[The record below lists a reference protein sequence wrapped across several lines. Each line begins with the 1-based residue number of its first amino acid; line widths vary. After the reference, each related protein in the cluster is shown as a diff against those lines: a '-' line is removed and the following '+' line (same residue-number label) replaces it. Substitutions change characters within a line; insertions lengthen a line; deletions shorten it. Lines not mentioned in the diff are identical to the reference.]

1 MTTDVK
7 LDRRPKRQ
15 YFGWSGLALGIV
27 ALALALLPT
36 WIAPLYDAAP
46 KPIPQQ
52 ATDWLSELKEKAA
65 AAIKMEPPPLPDPEI
80 KNIWRDPHLA
90 LSSLLLAFVAL
101 VLGILAFVRHEDQRM
116 VACSV
121 ALGAGAICAQHF
133 MTAGLILAFAILAGV
148 VLTRY
153 G

>member
-1 MTTDVK
+1 MATDVK
-7 LDRRPKRQ
+7 LDQRPKRQ
-15 YFGWSGLALGIV
+15 YLGWSGLAIGIV

-36 WIAPLYDAAP
+36 WIAPLYEPAP
-46 KPIPQQ
+46 KPIPQR

-65 AAIKMEPPPLPDPEI
+65 AAIRMESPPLPAPEI
-80 KNIWRDPHLA
+80 KNPWRDPRLA
-90 LSSLLLAFVAL
+90 LTSLLLAFVAL
-101 VLGILAFVRHEDQRM
+101 VLGVLAFVRHEDQRM

-121 ALGAGAICAQHF
+121 ALGAGAICTQHF
-133 MTAGLILAFAILAGV
+133 MTAGLILAFSILVGV